1 MNDSVNRRQFLKQTS
16 ATTAG
21 LAALGSFNVLR
32 AGESPN
38 KKLAVA
44 VMGCNARGMAHI
56 ETWLEV
62 PNAEIAYICD
72 VDSRA
77 LAKGVE
83 AVAKKQQ
90 RKPKGEKD
98 IRRVLEDK
106 DVDIVSIATPNHWHA
121 PATILACNAG
131 KHVYVEKPGS
141 HDPYES
147 YLMVA
152 AARKNQR
159 HVQMGNQ
166 RRSWT
171 WLQEAIQRIHAGE
184 IGQVLYAR
192 SWFNTNRGSI
202 GHGKEVP
209 VPKWLDYDLWQGP
222 APERPYLDNVVHY
235 KWHWRWHWGN
245 GEIGN
250 NGIHFLDLVRWG
262 LQVDQPGRV
271 TCGGNRYW
279 FQDDQE
285 TPDTCAL
292 TVDFGNKGLIWEGHS
307 CYSRREEG
315 GKTGVIF
322 YGEKGAL
329 VIADYKARLYD
340 TAVESPGASPDGK
353 VIAEFS
359 GPPDVLPHFANLADA
374 IREDKPLRSEIEE
387 GQKSTMLCHLAN
399 IAWRTGHT
407 IDFDAQQRKI
417 KGDPAA
423 MALWKREYRKGW
435 EPKV

>member
-1 MNDSVNRRQFLKQTS
+1 MNDAVDRRQFLKQTS
-16 ATTAG
+16 ATTASV
-21 LAALGSFNVLR
+21 AALGSWSLLR

-38 KKLAVA
+38 QKLAVA
-44 VMGCNARGMAHI
+44 VMGCNARGVVHI
-56 ETWLEV
+56 QTWLDV
-62 PNAEIAYICD
+62 PNVEIAYICD

-83 AVAKKQQ
+83 VVAKKQT

-106 DVDIVSIATPNHWHA
+106 EVDVVSIATPNHWHA

-141 HDPYES
+141 HNPFES
-147 YLMVA
+147 QLMVA
-152 AARKNQR
+152 AARKNKRQ
-159 HVQMGNQ
+159 VQMGNQ
-166 RRSWT
+166 RRSWR
-171 WLQEAIQRIHAGE
+171 WLQEAIQRMHAGD
-184 IGQVLYAR
+184 IGKVFFAR
-192 SWFNTNRGSI
+192 TWYNTNRGSI
-202 GHGKEVP
+202 GHGKVVSVP
-209 VPKWLDYDLWQGP
+209 EWLDYGLWQGP

-245 GEIGN
+245 GELGN

-262 LQVDQPGRV
+262 LQVDQPRRV

-292 TVDFGNKGLIWEGHS
+292 TVDFGEKGLVWEGRS
-307 CYSRREEG
+307 CYSRPEEG

-322 YGEKGAL
+322 YGDKGAL
-329 VIADYKARLYD
+329 VIADYKAKLRD
-340 TAVESPGASPDGK
+340 PEEK
-353 VIAEFS
+353 VLAEFS
-359 GPPDVLPHFANLADA
+359 GPADVLPHFANLADA
-374 IREDKPLRSEIEE
+374 IREGKKLNSEIEE
-387 GQKSTMLCHLAN
+387 GQNGTMLCHLGN
-399 IAWRTGHT
+399 IAWRTGRT
-407 IDFDAQQRKI
+407 VNFDPKERKI
-417 KGDPAA
+417 IGDEAA
-423 MALWKREYRKGW
+423 QALWKREYRPGW